1 MATENRIS
9 RLHYIALIEDAG
21 PDTAIGVWFP
31 DLPGCFSAGDT
42 VDEAMA
48 NAVEALALYADTAKT
63 LPAPRT
69 LSQLKADPVIAADLA
84 EHIVAL
90 IPLKT
95 SLRPAAE

>member
-1 MATENRIS
+1 MTYYVAI
-9 RLHYIALIEDAG
+9 IEDAG

-42 VDEAMA
+42 VDEAMT
-48 NAVEALALYADTAKT
+48 NAAEALALYADAAKM
-63 LPAPRT
+63 LPPPRT
-69 LSQLKADPVIAADLA
+69 LSQLKADPVSAADLA

-95 SLRPAAE
+95 AFRPAAE